1 MGKSCN
7 CGNIFK
13 KREVPK
19 PYEVNNYASF
29 NSINNSI
36 TKRGGLSN
44 LSLIILLLIGY
55 LIINHLYC

>member
-1 MGKSCN
+1 MGKNCN

-13 KREVPK
+13 RKKDIPK
-19 PYEVNNYASF
+19 PYEVNDYASF
-29 NSINNSI
+29 NPI
-36 TKRGGLSN
+36 KRGGLSN